1 MKDFLMCQQLSKSQ
15 ILLLTRSLRC
25 KNIVVEKL
33 DILVSLPTGSRKPL
47 IYQAL
52 VVVFN
57 GG

>member
-1 MKDFLMCQQLSKSQ
+1 MSTTFKITDFTAYQKLAMQK
-15 ILLLTRSLRC
+15 
-25 KNIVVEKL
+25 IVVEKL